1 MVSPAGRSA
10 VVEHFRTEFGLSERR
25 ACRLAGQPR
34 STQRYVSLR
43 SDDADL
49 LRRLTELAAERPRF
63 GYRRLG
69 VLLRREGFGVNHK
82 RVYRLYRDA
91 RLAVRQKRRRR
102 VSQANRAVELVATK
116 PNECWSMDFLSDTLA
131 DGRAVRVF
139 AAVDDCSKVSPVIEV
154 DLSLPA
160 PRVIRALDRA
170 IEEHGKPAA
179 VRTDNGPEF
188 VSKAFDAW
196 AYRHGI
202 EHQFIRPGK
211 PVENAF
217 AESFNSRIRDECLN
231 LHWFESLAH
240 ARELLEAWREDYNS
254 LRPHTALGGRAPL
267 EVAQALT
274 GGHGPRSTP
283 AREPNRH
290 YQPTQAKP

>member
-1 MVSPAGRSA
+1 MSPAGRRD

-34 STQRYVSLR
+34 STQRYVSIR
-43 SDDADL
+43 SDDEQL
-49 LRRLTELAAERPRF
+49 LQRLVELAGERPRF

-91 RLAVRQKRRRR
+91 RLAVRKKRRRR
-102 VSQANRAVELVATK
+102 VSQANRTVELVATR
-116 PNECWSMDFLSDTLA
+116 PNDCWSMDFLSDTLA
-131 DGRAVRVF
+131 DGRAIRVF
-139 AAVDDCSKVSPVIEV
+139 AAVDDHSKVSPVVEV

-188 VSKAFDAW
+188 ASKAFDAW

-217 AESFNSRIRDECLN
+217 AESFNSRLRDECLN
-231 LHWFESLAH
+231 LHWFDSVAH
-240 ARELLEAWREDYNS
+240 ARELLEEWRNDYNS
-254 LRPHTALGGRAPL
+254 LRPHTALGDRAPL
-267 EVAQALT
+267 ELLQPLA
-274 GGHGPRSTP
+274 GGHGPRPRAARALNRQSQP
-283 AREPNRH
+283 A
-290 YQPTQAKP
+290 QAKP